1 MSRVARLEQGVW
13 LCLQGRRLVPIVD
26 VSTVMEQL
34 SCATCSEVPTPF
46 VHCMV
51 LHSSAAA

>member
-1 MSRVARLEQGVW
+1 VSRVARLEQGVW